1 MPSATSA
8 DNAGTETTSS
18 QRTVIGDL
26 ARGALAETEAD
37 GETVKMTVLH
47 ELYRHQ
53 PAVSLEDVLEL
64 NVLIAAPE
72 PGPLEERVAAV
83 LTEAVAQH
91 DSWTDTPQAPSASE
105 STSVP
110 TTEGH

>member
-8 DNAGTETTSS
+8 GNAGTETTSS
-18 QRTVIGDL
+18 QQTAIDDL
-26 ARGALAETEAD
+26 VRGALVETEAD
-37 GETVKMTVLH
+37 GETVKTAVLH
-47 ELYRHQ
+47 ALYRQQ

-64 NVLIAAPE
+64 NVLVAAPE

-83 LTEAVAQH
+83 LAEAVAQH
-91 DSWTDTPQAPSASE
+91 DNWTDTPQAPPAGE

-110 TTEGH
+110 ATEGH